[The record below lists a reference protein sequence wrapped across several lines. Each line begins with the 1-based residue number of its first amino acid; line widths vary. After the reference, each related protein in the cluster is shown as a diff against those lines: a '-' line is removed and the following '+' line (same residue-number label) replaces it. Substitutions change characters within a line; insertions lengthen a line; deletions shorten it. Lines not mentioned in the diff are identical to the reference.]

1 MKLTKR
7 KLTYLGKRP
16 NGKQKAFEYWS
27 KQEKNDPTFWLDRGE
42 YNTSEMVELASEELD
57 IDEDV
62 LESFAD
68 EYSEKGG
75 STYAGGGEIKQKA
88 LAHYDFLHYISPK
101 NYGEMLLKRKSKK
114 KTSC

>member
-16 NGKQKAFEYWS
+16 NGKQKA
-27 KQEKNDPTFWLDRGE
+27 
-42 YNTSEMVELASEELD
+42 
-57 IDEDV
+57 
-62 LESFAD
+62 
-68 EYSEKGG
+68 
-75 STYAGGGEIKQKA
+75 
-88 LAHYDFLHYISPK
+88 LAHYAFLHYISPK